1 MKKTALLTTLMLLL
15 IACSGSKSKGNAKD
29 QPQRSDYT
37 FKVTFNDIGGGWSNG
52 LTVQGYYQGEETD
65 FSFEPDELAGQ
76 YDEDA
81 RENIEWIRE
90 PDIDFDG
97 EPDLLIYIGMPPY
110 EMFHAFRWLPEEA
123 IFEHVDNFTDI
134 LNPVVDKQAKAIRSQ
149 YRNNSGDSL
158 ITEVWKWKQGK
169 LQCVDRKSQSYSESL
184 PDRSARTFKTS
195 FEFDEDD
202 QWITEI
208 HVQEYA
214 NGEPTDFDCTYD
226 IGGSFDHPQA
236 ENFPWL
242 SYPDVNFDG
251 QPDLLI
257 YVGLG
262 GSGSASSLYEAYIW
276 NPQSRQWDY
285 CEEFE
290 HFIEPEIDEDAKTIY
305 TSYRNGPD
313 DFVQEEW
320 KWVDGKLTMTK
331 QKVEKI
337 N

>member
-1 MKKTALLTTLMLLL
+1 MKKTALLTMLMLLL
-15 IACSGSKSKGNAKD
+15 IACTGSKSKDNAED

-37 FKVTFNDIGGGWSNG
+37 FKVTFNDIGGGWSDG

-123 IFEHVDNFTDI
+123 TFEHVDNFTDI

-149 YRNNSGDSL
+149 YRNDSGDSL
-158 ITEVWKWKQGK
+158 ITEVWKWKDNQLK
-169 LQCVDRKSQSYSESL
+169 CISHEAQLYSESL
-184 PDRSARTFKTS
+184 PERDARTFETT
-195 FEFDEDD
+195 FDFDEDD
-202 QWITEI
+202 QWITQMHI
-208 HVQEYA
+208 QEYA
-214 NGEPTDFDCTYD
+214 NGKPTDFSCTYD
-226 IGGSFDHPQA
+226 IEGNFDHPQA
-236 ENFPWL
+236 EHLPWL
-242 SYPDVNFDG
+242 TYKDANFDG
-251 QPDLLI
+251 YPDLII
-257 YVGLG
+257 YVGVG
-262 GSGSASSLYEAYIW
+262 ESTSASNKYEAYIW
-276 NPQSRQWDY
+276 NQQSRQWDY
-285 CEEFE
+285 CEEFSN
-290 HFIEPEIDEDAKTIY
+290 FVEPEINEEDQTIY
-305 TSYRNGPD
+305 TSYRDGHSN
-313 DFVQEEW
+313 FVQEQW
-320 KWVDGKLTMTK
+320 KWMDGKLTMTK

>member
-15 IACSGSKSKGNAKD
+15 IACAGSKSKGNAED

-52 LTVQGYYQGEETD
+52 LTVQGYCQGEETD

-123 IFEHVDNFTDI
+123 TFEHVDNFTDI

-184 PDRSARTFKTS
+184 PDRSARTFK
-195 FEFDEDD
+195 
-202 QWITEI
+202 
-208 HVQEYA
+208 
-214 NGEPTDFDCTYD
+214 
-226 IGGSFDHPQA
+226 HPSS
-236 ENFPWL
+236 L
-242 SYPDVNFDG
+242 TRMT
-251 QPDLLI
+251 
-257 YVGLG
+257 
-262 GSGSASSLYEAYIW
+262 SGSPRYMFRNMPMASQLTSTALTTSADPSTIHR
-276 NPQSRQWDY
+276 PRISPGSAILTSISTDSPTCSFMWD
-285 CEEFE
+285 
-290 HFIEPEIDEDAKTIY
+290 
-305 TSYRNGPD
+305 
-313 DFVQEEW
+313 
-320 KWVDGKLTMTK
+320 
-331 QKVEKI
+331 
-337 N
+337 

>member
-15 IACSGSKSKGNAKD
+15 IACAGSKSKGNAED

-123 IFEHVDNFTDI
+123 IFEHVDNFADI

-226 IGGSFDHPQA
+226 IDGSFDHAQA

-262 GSGSASSLYEAYIW
+262 GSGSASSLYVAYIW